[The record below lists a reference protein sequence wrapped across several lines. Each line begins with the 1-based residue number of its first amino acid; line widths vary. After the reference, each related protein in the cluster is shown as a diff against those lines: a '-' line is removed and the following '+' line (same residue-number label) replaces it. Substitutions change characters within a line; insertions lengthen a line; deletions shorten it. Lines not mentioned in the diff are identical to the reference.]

1 MKVAG
6 NIISRLQK
14 IEKVEKVER
23 FRLSLQLIGLAIF
36 IYFGSQST
44 FYVVLL
50 SVPVALLFGPVY
62 CGWMCPRGMFQNI
75 IGSMGKRVLGK
86 RYNKLIPK
94 RIHKPLLYFRYVVL
108 LFLLTALVLYE
119 LQLIDDS
126 LMESVVID
134 GLLVIMVVSILL
146 SFFVDRAACR
156 YFCKEGAAASLT
168 NLVKIRKIKRD
179 ASLCNSCGICDRVCP
194 MWIDVSKKD
203 VVRDTACISCMKC
216 VQKCPVDAL
225 RVE

>member
-1 MKVAG
+1 MKAAET
-6 NIISRLQK
+6 IISNFQK
-14 IEKVEKVER
+14 SEKVER
-23 FRLSLQLIGLAIF
+23 FRLSLQLVGLAIF

-50 SVPVALLFGPVY
+50 SVPVAFLFGPVY

-75 IGSMGKRVLGK
+75 VGSMGKRVLGK
-86 RYNKLIPK
+86 RYNKLVPK
-94 RIHKPLLYFRYVVL
+94 WVHGPLLYFRYVVL
-108 LFLLTALVLYE
+108 LFLVTALVLHE
-119 LQLIDDS
+119 FQFIDDS
-126 LMESVVID
+126 IMESVIID
-134 GLLVIMVVSILL
+134 GLLLIMAVSILL

-156 YFCKEGAAASLT
+156 YFCKEGAAASLM
-168 NLVKIRKIKRD
+168 NLVKIRKIRRD
-179 ASLCNSCGICDRVCP
+179 HSLCNSCGVCDRICP

>member
-1 MKVAG
+1 MERV
-6 NIISRLQK
+6 QK
-14 IEKVEKVER
+14 IEKAEK
-23 FRLSLQLIGLAIF
+23 FRLALQLVGLAIF

-50 SVPVALLFGPVY
+50 SIPVALLLGPVY
-62 CGWMCPRGMFQNI
+62 CGWMCPRGMFQNV
-75 IGSMGKRVLGK
+75 IGSMGKRVLGA
-86 RYNKLIPK
+86 RYNKLVPK
-94 RIHKPLLYFRYVVL
+94 KLHKPLSCFRYVVL
-108 LFLLTALVLYE
+108 LFLLTAMVLHE
-119 LQLIDDS
+119 LRIIDDAI
-126 LMESVVID
+126 MESVVID
-134 GLLVIMVVSILL
+134 GLVVIMVLSILL

-168 NLVKIRKIKRD
+168 NLVKIRKIRRD
-179 ASLCNSCGICDRVCP
+179 PLLCNSCGICDRVCP
-194 MWIDVSKKD
+194 MWIDVSRKD